1 MLRFKLR
8 IKKPTGAGAR
18 FGAEIEAD
26 IEVYIGTV
34 DTGSGPEDGP
44 EE

>member
-8 IKKPTGAGAR
+8 IKKPTGAEAR
-18 FGAEIEAD
+18 FGAEIEAEA
-26 IEVYIGTV
+26 EVYIGTV
-34 DTGSGPEDGP
+34 DTGPGLEDGP